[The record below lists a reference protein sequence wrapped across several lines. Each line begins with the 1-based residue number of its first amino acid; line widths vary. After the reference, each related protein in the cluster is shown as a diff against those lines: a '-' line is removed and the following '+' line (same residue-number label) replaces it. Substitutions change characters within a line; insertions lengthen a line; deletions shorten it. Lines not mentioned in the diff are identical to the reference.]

1 MDNDKL
7 TQLNSTEI
15 SSLCVY
21 CGSRVGD
28 NPAFEAAARQLGEE
42 MAKRNMTLV
51 YGAGSI
57 GIMGILADSVHRHGG
72 NIIGII
78 PEFLDEIEVGRHDI
92 QEFVVTPNMHERK
105 ALMFQKSDAFVILP
119 GGLGSLDET
128 FEIITWR
135 QLGLHDKPIIIA
147 NIDGYW
153 DPLVA
158 LIESTISRGF
168 AAPECT
174 KLYTVVDDV
183 PGIFDALK
191 GVHLPPDNS
200 RVDRL

>member
-1 MDNDKL
+1 MTKSD
-7 TQLNSTEI
+7 STEI

-28 NPAFEAAARQLGEE
+28 SPAFEAAARELGEE
-42 MAKRNMTLV
+42 MAKRGMRLV

-57 GIMGILADSVHRHGG
+57 GIMGILADSVYQNGG
-72 NIIGII
+72 QITGII

-92 QEFVVTPNMHERK
+92 QEFIVTPNMHERK
-105 ALMFQKSDAFVILP
+105 AMMFTMADAFVTLP

-135 QLGLHDKPIIIA
+135 QLGLHDKPIIIV

-153 DPLVA
+153 DPLVQ
-158 LIESTISRGF
+158 LIDSTISREF
-168 AAPECT
+168 AGPECT
-174 KLYTVVDDV
+174 ELYTVVNDV
-183 PGIFDALK
+183 AGIFSALK
-191 GVHLPPDNS
+191 GVRVSTDNS
-200 RVDRL
+200 GVDRL